1 MADEEETKVPR
12 SAADEEDDP
21 SVLME
26 EIVESLKLL
35 NYETSFLAN
44 KGFKPLNRTQFV
56 VPASNPGDQFIY
68 FTSLVAWLLTLNGSS
83 TSFGKYDDATTVA
96 SNIVVELKR
105 LNIELDFAPGKL
117 KAGHGF
123 APCSVI
129 LALAKRALKN
139 SGFKF
144 PKPKYPEEGLEAESE
159 NIEGD
164 DDAIMIDD
172 AVESDDEITTF
183 TEMQPNAGGAARGD
197 EEGGDE
203 RHNAPIWSQIDPSE
217 WRFESERVASKL
229 KIASDPTGGDS
240 REWRS
245 HLEQTKTFKS
255 KIEQDMPNTELKIRK
270 IADDMS
276 KELDRIGAQEKKINH
291 TMGDIADGYRDQA
304 NSLNGAQNEYKF
316 KNERVGELSQQLEE
330 INQKLEDIT
339 GKFDKESRSVTDT
352 TPLVAIKDALK
363 SLKLENKEMELRSA
377 VLSHS
382 LFQSKLK
389 GKSKAKYS

>member
-1 MADEEETKVPR
+1 MAEEEESKTPR
-12 SAADEEDDP
+12 SAPDEEGDP

-35 NYETSFLAN
+35 NYEASFLSN
-44 KGFKPLNRTQFV
+44 KGFRPLNRTQFV
-56 VPASNPGDQFIY
+56 VPASNPGEQFVY
-68 FTSLVAWLLTLNGSS
+68 FTSLVAWLLQLNGSQ
-83 TSFGKYDDATTVA
+83 TSFGKYDDPTTVA

-129 LALAKRALKN
+129 LALSKRALKN
-139 SGFKF
+139 SGFRF
-144 PKPKYPEEGLEAESE
+144 NKPKYPEEGLEAESE

-164 DDAIMIDD
+164 DDAIMVDD
-172 AVESDDEITTF
+172 AVESDEELTTF
-183 TEMQPNAGGAARGD
+183 TELQPSAGGRAGGED
-197 EEGGDE
+197 ETGEE
-203 RHNAPIWSQIDPSE
+203 RHNAPIWSQIDPNE

-229 KIASDPTGGDS
+229 KIVGDPTGGDS

-245 HLEQTKTFKS
+245 HLEQTKQFKF
-255 KIEQDMPNTELKIRK
+255 KIEHDMPDTELKIRK

-276 KELDRIGAQEKKINH
+276 KELERIGAQEKKINT
-291 TMGDIADGYRDQA
+291 TMGDIADGYRGQA
-304 NSLNGAQNEYKF
+304 NSLNGAQNEYKV

-330 INQKLEDIT
+330 INQKLEEIT
-339 GKFDKESRSVTDT
+339 GKIDKESRSVTDT
-352 TPLVAIKDALK
+352 TPLVGIKDALK
-363 SLKLENKEMELRSA
+363 QLKTENREMELRSA
-377 VLSHS
+377 VLSHT

-389 GKSKAKYS
+389 DKSKPKY